1 MSARTALLAVAALA
15 LAACSRHGT
24 DADDPATAGTSAQA
38 VLARAE
44 AAATAGRAQRAKAEA
59 AGMLAAQGLAAERG
73 KSPAAHDGIAP
84 GALGAAD
91 ADGYAELEWTH
102 MLPAAD
108 VALLDKAP
116 PVLHIGNQRGKQ
128 FGTLH
133 TVAALDGRKVRLPGY
148 VVPLGT
154 DDAGRMNEFF
164 FVPFYGACIHVPPP
178 PPNMMVHV
186 TLPHGVDTPS
196 LWDPF
201 WLKGV
206 LRTETTRN
214 SLAASAYA
222 MHGAVLAPYSND
234 DMQNLR
240 NAFE

>member
-1 MSARTALLAVAALA
+1 M
-15 LAACSRHGT
+15 
-24 DADDPATAGTSAQA
+24 
-38 VLARAE
+38 
-44 AAATAGRAQRAKAEA
+44 
-59 AGMLAAQGLAAERG
+59 AAERNAT
-73 KSPAAHDGIAP
+73 AARDGLPP
-84 GALGAAD
+84 GTLGDAD

-102 MLPAAD
+102 MLPAED

-116 PVLHIGNQRGKQ
+116 PVLHIGNRRGSQ

-148 VVPLGT
+148 VVPLGS

-186 TLPHGVDTPS
+186 TLARGVDAPQ

-206 LRTETTRN
+206 LRIETTRN
-214 SLAASAYA
+214 SMAASAYA
-222 MHGAVLAPYSND
+222 MHDAVLTPYSDD